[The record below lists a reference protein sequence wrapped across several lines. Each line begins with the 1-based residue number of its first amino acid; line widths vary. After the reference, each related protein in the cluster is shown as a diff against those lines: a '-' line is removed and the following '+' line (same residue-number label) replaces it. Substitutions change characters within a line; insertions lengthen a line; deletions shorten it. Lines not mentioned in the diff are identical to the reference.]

1 MADEGTK
8 TVAPSK
14 PRQKVWMLANGK
26 ILLDVN
32 TIHGTMKVTNEKLAN
47 DKFVAM
53 LQAKAPNVFAA
64 GLIVEK

>member
-1 MADEGTK
+1 MAEEVTK
-8 TVAPSK
+8 PAAQAKART
-14 PRQKVWMLANGK
+14 KVWTLANGK

-32 TIHGTMKVTNEKLAN
+32 TVHGSMRVTNEKLAN